1 MVEAVQT
8 TGDIHMASEVMLPII
23 LTERGREI
31 ASKKNPKGQILWTE
45 VIEHLLL
52 PHGD

>member
-31 ASKKNPKGQILWTE
+31 ASKKIPKARFFG
-45 VIEHLLL
+45 
-52 PHGD
+52 PR